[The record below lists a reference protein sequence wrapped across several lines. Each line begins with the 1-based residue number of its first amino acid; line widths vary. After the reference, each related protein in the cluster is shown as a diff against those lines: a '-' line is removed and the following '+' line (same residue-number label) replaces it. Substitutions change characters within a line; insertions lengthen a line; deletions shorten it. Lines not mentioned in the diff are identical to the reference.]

1 MRKDLRERLHEI
13 LDVADYSDVVS
24 RIFDIFII
32 SLIVVNIVSVI
43 LESMDSIYSRFGSYL
58 DLLQTVSIGIFS
70 VEYVLRVWVCRFHP
84 SGLYKHPIM
93 GRFRYMLSP
102 LMIIDL
108 IVILPFYLVS
118 SLAVDFRI
126 LRLFRLL
133 IFLRIIHSSR
143 PLQILLAVVR
153 REWKTLLA
161 LFLVMASLLLTSAS
175 FIYFIERNTQPEA
188 FASIPHALWWA
199 MATLTT
205 IGYGDIVPVTAG
217 GKIFGVFIMFI
228 GIGSFAIPTGML
240 VSSFSQEIKRK
251 DFVATWNLVAQVPSF
266 SRLNAQEIAGIIDLL
281 TLRTAMPGEII
292 IRKGEIGD
300 AMYFIVA
307 GEIEVNLKP
316 TPKRLR
322 GGDFFGEL
330 ALLYKTSRSAT
341 VTAQTF
347 VELLQLE
354 ARDFET
360 LLESN
365 QQLRHRITAEAAERR
380 ASGSSKEA

>member
-13 LDVADYSDVVS
+13 LDVADYTDGAS
-24 RIFDIFII
+24 RVFDIFII
-32 SLIVVNIVSVI
+32 SLIVVNIFGVI
-43 LESMDSIYSRFGSYL
+43 LGSIDSFYSRFGGYL
-58 DLLQTVSIGIFS
+58 ELLKTVSIGIFS
-70 VEYVLRVWVCRFHP
+70 IEYILRVWVCCFHP
-84 SGLYKHPIM
+84 SGLYRDPVM

-118 SLAVDFRI
+118 SLAVDLRI

-143 PLQILLAVVR
+143 SLQILFTVVR

-161 LFLVMASLLLTSAS
+161 LFLVMSSLLLTSAS
-175 FIYFIERNTQPEA
+175 FIYFIERSTQPET

-205 IGYGDIVPVTAG
+205 VGYGDIVPVTAA
-217 GKIFGVFIMFI
+217 GKIFGIIIMFI
-228 GIGSFAIPTGML
+228 GIGSFAIPTGIL

-281 TLRTAMPGEII
+281 TLRTAMPGEVI

-307 GEIEVNLKP
+307 GEIEVNLEP
-316 TPKRLR
+316 NSKRLR
-322 GGDFFGEL
+322 GGEFFGEL
-330 ALLYKTSRSAT
+330 ALLYKTTRSAT
-341 VTAQTF
+341 VTARTF

-354 ARDFET
+354 ARDLQT

-365 QQLRHRITAEAAERR
+365 QQLRYRITAEAEERR
-380 ASGSSKEA
+380 ASGPPQEN

>member
-13 LDVADYSDVVS
+13 LDVADYSDVAS
-24 RIFDIFII
+24 RVFDIFIV
-32 SLIVVNIVSVI
+32 SLIVVNIIGVI
-43 LESMDSIYSRFGSYL
+43 LESMEPIYSRFGGYL
-58 DLLQTVSIGIFS
+58 DLLKTVSIGIFS
-70 VEYVLRVWVCRFHP
+70 VEYILRVWVCCFHP
-84 SGLYKHPIM
+84 SGLYKNPII
-93 GRFRYMLSP
+93 GRFRYVLSP

-108 IVILPFYLVS
+108 IVILPYYLVS
-118 SLAVDFRI
+118 SLAIDFRI

-133 IFLRIIHSSR
+133 IFLRIINSSR
-143 PLQILLAVVR
+143 SLQILIAVVR

-161 LFLVMASLLLTSAS
+161 LFLVMGSLLLTSATC
-175 FIYFIERNTQPEA
+175 IYFIERNAQPEA

-205 IGYGDIVPVTAG
+205 VGYGDIVPVSAAG
-217 GKIFGVFIMFI
+217 KVFGVFIMFI

-292 IRKGEIGD
+292 IRKGELGD
-300 AMYFIVA
+300 SMYFIVA

-316 TPKRLR
+316 KPKRLR

-341 VTAQTF
+341 VSARTF

-365 QQLRHRITAEAAERR
+365 QQLRNRITAEAEERR
-380 ASGSSKEA
+380 ASGSSKDN